1 MNCQEK
7 LESLSSL
14 LEQSISEQYFSG
26 AVVGVF
32 QEGACCSRAWGT
44 TAMQGEQLLTSHLFD
59 LASLSK
65 LFTTAAILRLIDSGV
80 ISDQTRL
87 LDVFLLCDPVITT
100 HLNKVSVADLLT
112 HASGLQAWYPF
123 YTRRSDSFEV
133 ILHDLL
139 FSTPLQQGVVYS
151 DINFM
156 LLGLLVSKVTGLPL
170 DEAMATLVFNP
181 LKMKNATYH
190 PQPAQCVATEFG
202 NRIEKRMVAELGLQ
216 FSDWRCE
223 HVPLRGQCNDGNGF
237 YYFGGV
243 AGHAGI
249 FADVS
254 DVLALGR
261 AFMPSSNS
269 FFSSVVLERTLHD
282 WGGGRGYGVQFGDLY
297 PDNGFGH
304 TGFTGTY
311 LYVNPLRDMVVVLLT
326 NRLHTPN
333 VRSINH
339 IRIEVVKRLLVQ

>member
-7 LESLSSL
+7 LESLSPL
-14 LEQSISEQYFSG
+14 LEQSINGQYFSG

-32 QEGACCSRAWGT
+32 QEGTCCARAWGT

-65 LFTTAAILRLIDSGV
+65 LFTTAAILRLIDSGA

-87 LDVFLLCDPVITT
+87 LDVFPLHDPDITA
-100 HLNKVSVADLLT
+100 HLKKVSVANLLT

-133 ILHDLL
+133 ILRDLL
-139 FSTPLQQGVVYS
+139 VSSPLQQGVVYS

-156 LLGLLVSKVTGLPL
+156 LLGMLVSNVTGLPL
-170 DEAMATLVFNP
+170 EEAITTLVFNP
-181 LKMKNATYH
+181 LKMTNATYH

-202 NRIEKRMVAELGLQ
+202 NQIEKRMVAELGLQ
-216 FSDWRCE
+216 FTDWRSE
-223 HVPLRGQCNDGNGF
+223 NIPLRGQCNDGNSF

-261 AFMPSSNS
+261 AFMPNCTSL
-269 FFSSVVLERTLHD
+269 FSHEVLERALHD

-311 LYVNPLRDMVVVLLT
+311 LYVNPLRDLVVVVLT
-326 NRLHTPN
+326 NRLHTSN

-339 IRIEVVKRLLVQ
+339 IRIEAVKRLLVR